1 MTRFEVHLNILL
13 FDWCTVSWLIVSA
26 PGGWTT
32 LHCNRDRIEPKTLNG
47 TLWTGF
53 CSTIPFHV
61 WHLAEESNS
70 VVWLPTTCQACT
82 QSLCKGIKPFQE
94 LQSLTRVTSVQFSI
108 TELLLCR
115 AFVTTSLWGFWQPAP
130 SVKDLALFNIIVSTD
145 ATGGTTNGPNFP
157 SIFSGRRALCS
168 LQLSVNLDVYF

>member
-1 MTRFEVHLNILL
+1 M
-13 FDWCTVSWLIVSA
+13 VSA
-26 PGGWTT
+26 AGGWTA
-32 LHCNRDRIEPKTLNG
+32 LHCRDRTEPKTLTR

-61 WHLAEESNS
+61 WHLAEESNC
-70 VVWLPTTCQACT
+70 VVRLPTTCQACT
-82 QSLCKGIKPFQE
+82 RFLCKGIKPFRK
-94 LQSLTRVTSVQFSI
+94 LQSLVGVTSVQCSI
-108 TELLLCR
+108 TELLLYS

-145 ATGGTTNGPNFP
+145 ATGGTTNGLNFP

-168 LQLSVNLDVYF
+168 LQLSVNLCLFLDFCVRSWKVF